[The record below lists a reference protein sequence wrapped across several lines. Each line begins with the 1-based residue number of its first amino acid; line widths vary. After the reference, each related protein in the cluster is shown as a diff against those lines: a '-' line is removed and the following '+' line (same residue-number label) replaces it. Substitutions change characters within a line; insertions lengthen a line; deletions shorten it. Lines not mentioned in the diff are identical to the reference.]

1 MDNTEKIEEIKKIEQ
16 KEKIE
21 KKKKLKKKS
30 QLKKDKENYFNYYDD
45 IKAGCHK
52 VVDW

>member
-1 MDNTEKIEEIKKIEQ
+1 METENEKKNIVKNKQQE
-16 KEKIE
+16 
-21 KKKKLKKKS
+21 KKKLKKKA